1 MRASICYTASSK
13 VVPPPQSLVAMTI
26 RTGGRGAGEAP
37 FPPAAAKS
45 EALSKNNRYK
55 ASRSFLSTPLPKP
68 GT

>member
-1 MRASICYTASSK
+1 
-13 VVPPPQSLVAMTI
+13 MTI